1 MAHQGE
7 LCETKLYKNDLYKVD
22 LYQAEL
28 YRTEP
33 CKTKLYEIKLCRIEL
48 CKTELCK
55 TELGKTE
62 LFKIELCKTEL
73 CKTEFWKRV
82 CVLQSSE
89 TQRGSHISGGFV
101 CLRLKKQSVNHIFY
115 EGLCAS
121 EQRITARITYFT
133 RVCVPTSLKC

>member
-7 LCETKLYKNDLYKVD
+7 LCETKLYKNDLYRVD

-28 YRTEP
+28 YRTEL
-33 CKTKLYEIKLCRIEL
+33 CKTKLYEIKLCR
-48 CKTELCK
+48 
-55 TELGKTE
+55 
-62 LFKIELCKTEL
+62 IELCKTEL

-101 CLRLKKQSVNHIFY
+101 CLRLKKQSVNHVCY

-121 EQRITARITYFT
+121 KQ
-133 RVCVPTSLKC
+133 